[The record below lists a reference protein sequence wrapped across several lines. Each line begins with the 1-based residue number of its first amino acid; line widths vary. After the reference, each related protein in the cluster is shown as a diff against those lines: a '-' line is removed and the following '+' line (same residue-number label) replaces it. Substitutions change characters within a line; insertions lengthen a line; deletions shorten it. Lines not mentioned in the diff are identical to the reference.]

1 MRIWAQEG
9 IEVFVSAPT
18 SGGFAR
24 HSHDEF
30 VISANVCGVEQV
42 RLDRRRFTLGTDEL
56 TLYNP
61 GEVQSCKTSVNDDER
76 WSCASIYLDPDVV
89 SRRLGYDAEF
99 HAPVVTAPQLRAQ
112 LLQIALAPTDAST
125 PHRVEQL
132 LYSVF
137 GVAPLGRTETS
148 LELERAEAWLFGA
161 IAQDPVEPLRV
172 ADVAAH
178 LGWTRET
185 FTRRFTET
193 TGTPPYA
200 WHLQARL
207 RKARRLLSEGRA
219 PSEVTTAVGF
229 VDQAHLH
236 KHFQAVY
243 ATTPGQF
250 RATHLGSEV
259 YPENH
264 AE

>member
-1 MRIWAQEG
+1 MRIWALDG

-18 SGGFAR
+18 SGGFTR

-30 VISANVCGVEQV
+30 VISANVCGVEHV

-61 GEVQSCKTSVNDDER
+61 GEVQSCKASVKDDER

-99 HAPVVTAPQLRAQ
+99 HAPVVTAPKLRAQ
-112 LLQIALAPTDAST
+112 LLNVALAPTDAST

-132 LYSVF
+132 LNSVF
-137 GVAPLGRTETS
+137 AVAPLGRAQTS
-148 LELERAEAWLFGA
+148 LELDRAEAWLSGA
-161 IAQDPVEPLRV
+161 LAQDPAEPLSV

-185 FTRRFTET
+185 FTRRFTKA

-219 PSEVTTAVGF
+219 PSEVAIAVGF

-236 KHFQAVY
+236 KHFQAAY
-243 ATTPGQF
+243 ATTPGRF
-250 RATHLGSEV
+250 RATHLGSKE
-259 YPENH
+259 YPETY